1 MKISISFFVLAI
13 VGLVAGCHTEDRTAT
28 DTSSVTRRTTTT
40 TAAAPAPAQAPASA
54 QAKSS
59 AAPHVSYRVEVIPNT
74 RLSATSREGDKPNEV
89 YSSNIIAVYVTT
101 NGVDAQTTNLN
112 TAGTLGNSPT
122 PASTGSSR

>member
-28 DTSSVTRRTTTT
+28 DTSSVTKRTTTT
-40 TAAAPAPAQAPASA
+40 TAAAPAPALAT
-54 QAKSS
+54 SS

-112 TAGTLGNSPT
+112 TAGIQGNPPT
-122 PASTGSSR
+122 PARSGSSR